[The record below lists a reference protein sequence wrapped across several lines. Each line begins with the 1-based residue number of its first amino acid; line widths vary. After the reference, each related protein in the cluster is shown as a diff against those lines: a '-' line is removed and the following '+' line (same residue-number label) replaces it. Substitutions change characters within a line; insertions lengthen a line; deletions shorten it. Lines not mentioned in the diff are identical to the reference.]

1 MQKCIRRGDEQKAL
15 YFASEMEEIEKGSS
29 WLWNRLRVIA
39 SEDIGMA
46 RPSMPILIDV
56 LAEQHDKMK
65 NSEHRE

>member
-1 MQKCIRRGDEQKAL
+1 
-15 YFASEMEEIEKGSS
+15 MEEIEKGSS

-56 LAEQHDKMK
+56 LAEQYDKMK